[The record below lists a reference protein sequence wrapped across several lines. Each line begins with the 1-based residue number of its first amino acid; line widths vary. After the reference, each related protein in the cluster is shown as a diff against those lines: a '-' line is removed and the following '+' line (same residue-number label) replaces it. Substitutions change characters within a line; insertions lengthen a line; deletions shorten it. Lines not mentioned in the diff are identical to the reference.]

1 MIVSPVFVALST
13 RFTIYIYIPHFPE
26 FVAIFFHDFPWA
38 NPEMEPGTMGPTTT
52 RCWCFNPFAVRS
64 SLATSWTPSIMHRQ
78 WLGSWEN
85 HGKFHRD
92 VMGIEWIS
100 NSTNHPVYNGYQPRF
115 DQPKQWEVV
124 AAVILIWYMDLIP
137 NTLVYSK
144 ISNGPTVLDCVQQ
157 SAKHSLSQVQPCSA
171 KLLLSWMHF

>member
-26 FVAIFFHDFPWA
+26 FVAIFSMIFHEQIQKWNQEPWVQPPRA
-38 NPEMEPGTMGPTTT
+38 AG
-52 RCWCFNPFAVRS
+52 AS
-64 SLATSWTPSIMHRQ
+64 TPSQREAPWQLPGLPASCIAN
-78 WLGSWEN
+78 GSV
-85 HGKFHRD
+85 HGKIMGINRD

-124 AAVILIWYMDLIP
+124 AAAILIWYMDLIP

-144 ISNGPTVLDCVQQ
+144 VSNGPTVLDCVQQ